1 MDGRC
6 ADLSDAPPT
15 AGEARAGVHAASFA
29 LVHGWSS
36 VELEGDCIQ
45 VINAIKEGDPDNLS
59 DAGTFIADLASFRS
73 SFIYF
78 SCSFIRRSGN
88 ALAHSLTHLDL
99 VSSFYVEGVQLP
111 AGLA

>member
-1 MDGRC
+1 M
-6 ADLSDAPPT
+6 
-15 AGEARAGVHAASFA
+15 
-29 LVHGWSS
+29 
-36 VELEGDCIQ
+36 
-45 VINAIKEGDPDNLS
+45 INADNLS

-88 ALAHSLTHLDL
+88 VLAHSLAHLDL

-111 AGLA
+111 ADLA